1 MTQKGRNGMNTYV
14 IIFTY
19 LNGRASE
26 RSFWANSEDEAIEQF
41 ITWAAPFEVRGERY
55 KIVSVTLK

>member
-1 MTQKGRNGMNTYV
+1 MNTYV